1 MSDFPEFDAQYRTV
15 LIKDKE
21 DRFEQLAA
29 EANFNVYHS
38 DIWRGTGR
46 KFAELIVQECIKVM
60 YDNAIERQVPP
71 NIEKTPTHYAVAIL
85 EHFKIQETKREKF
98 DRAIKETFG
107 FGADLSG
114 KETP

>member
-1 MSDFPEFDAQYRTV
+1 MSDFPEFDRAYKTV
-15 LIKDKE
+15 LVKDKE

-46 KFAELIVQECIKVM
+46 KFAELIVRECAGVIHKQIGPKS
-60 YDNAIERQVPP
+60 AIDV
-71 NIEKTPTHYAVAIL
+71 L
-85 EHFKIQETKREKF
+85 EHFGIQETKREKF
-98 DRAIKETFG
+98 DREINEAFKD
-107 FGADLSG
+107 GADLSG